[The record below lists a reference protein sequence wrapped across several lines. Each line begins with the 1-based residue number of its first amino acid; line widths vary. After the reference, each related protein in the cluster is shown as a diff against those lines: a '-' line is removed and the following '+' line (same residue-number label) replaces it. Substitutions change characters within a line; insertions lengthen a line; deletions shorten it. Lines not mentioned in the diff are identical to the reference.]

1 MKHTLL
7 ALSLLSFG
15 SFLFVGC
22 SSTAGS
28 TATGAALGAAG
39 GWALGNKVGGSEAGY
54 LGAVA
59 GGVAGSVVGFFSAE
73 SDDEAVRTKTK
84 PTTPRRPRR

>member
-7 ALSLLSFG
+7 ALSLLSFS

-22 SSTAGS
+22 SSTTGS
-28 TATGAALGAAG
+28 TAAGAGLGAAG

-59 GGVAGSVVGFFSAE
+59 GGVVGGVVGFFAADN
-73 SDDEAVRTKTK
+73 DDEPVRTTAK
-84 PTTPRRPRR
+84 PTTPKRPRR